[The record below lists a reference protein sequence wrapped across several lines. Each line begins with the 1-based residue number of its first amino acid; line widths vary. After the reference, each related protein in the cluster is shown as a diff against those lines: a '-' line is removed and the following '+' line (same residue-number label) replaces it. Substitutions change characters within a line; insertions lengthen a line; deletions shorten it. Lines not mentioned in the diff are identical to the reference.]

1 MEVVNNLLLDKK
13 EYDQVINDT
22 NYLITKYT
30 IIDQVQLIIT
40 TQEENPLV
48 VNARLVDLQEDNR
61 KYGVIRLVNEDN
73 DYYLE
78 YDFKAPSIDVSDLND
93 LTLELSREQKMM
105 EALLTVLINHNV
117 RIKKKVSCDE

>member
-30 IIDQVQLIIT
+30 IIDQAQLIIT
-40 TQEENPLV
+40 TQEENPLI

-78 YDFKAPSIDVSDLND
+78 YEFKSSSIDVSDLND

>member
-30 IIDQVQLIIT
+30 IIDQAQLIIT
-40 TQEENPLV
+40 TQEENPLI

-78 YDFKAPSIDVSDLND
+78 YEFKSSSIDVSDLND

-117 RIKKKVSCDE
+117 RIKKKELCNE

>member
-40 TQEENPLV
+40 KQEDNPLV

-78 YDFKAPSIDVSDLND
+78 YEFKAPSIDVSDLND

>member
-40 TQEENPLV
+40 TQEENPLI

-78 YDFKAPSIDVSDLND
+78 YEFKAPSIDVSDLND

-117 RIKKKVSCDE
+117 RIKKKEL

>member
-40 TQEENPLV
+40 TQEENPLI

-78 YDFKAPSIDVSDLND
+78 YEFKSSSIDVSDLND

>member
-30 IIDQVQLIIT
+30 IIDQAQLIIT
-40 TQEENPLV
+40 TQEENPLI

>member
-1 MEVVNNLLLDKK
+1 MEVVNNLFLDKK

>member
-40 TQEENPLV
+40 TQEDDPLI

-78 YDFKAPSIDVSDLND
+78 YEFKSSSIDVSDLND

>member
-30 IIDQVQLIIT
+30 IIDQAQLIIT
-40 TQEENPLV
+40 TQEENPLI

-78 YDFKAPSIDVSDLND
+78 YEFKAPSIDVSDLND

-117 RIKKKVSCDE
+117 RIKKKEL